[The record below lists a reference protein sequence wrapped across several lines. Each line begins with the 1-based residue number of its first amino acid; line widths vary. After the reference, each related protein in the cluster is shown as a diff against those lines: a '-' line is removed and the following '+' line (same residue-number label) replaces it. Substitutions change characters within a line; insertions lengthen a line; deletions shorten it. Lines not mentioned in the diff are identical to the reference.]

1 MRHESLG
8 TWRPRFESL
17 VYQDLLILV
26 RADVLPARLW
36 AQGGLGICRLRG
48 LRRDVEFRRLRGL
61 RRGVGLHRLRGLRS
75 GAGSCRLRGLRRK
88 RLDGK

>member
-8 TWRPRFESL
+8 TWRPRFESI
-17 VYQDLLILV
+17 VYQDLLTLV
-26 RADVLPARLW
+26 RADVLPVRLW
-36 AQGGLGICRLRG
+36 AQGGLGICRLRR
-48 LRRDVEFRRLRGL
+48 LRRGVEFRRLRGL

-75 GAGSCRLRGLRRK
+75 GAGSCRLRRLRRK

>member
-26 RADVLPARLW
+26 RADVLPVRLW
-36 AQGGLGICRLRG
+36 AQGGLGIC
-48 LRRDVEFRRLRGL
+48 RLRGL

>member
-26 RADVLPARLW
+26 WADVLPARLW

-48 LRRDVEFRRLRGL
+48 LRRGVEFR
-61 RRGVGLHRLRGLRS
+61 RLRGLRS

>member
-8 TWRPRFESL
+8 TWRPRFESI

-26 RADVLPARLW
+26 RADVLPVRLW
-36 AQGGLGICRLRG
+36 AQGDLSVCRLR
-48 LRRDVEFRRLRGL
+48 RL
-61 RRGVGLHRLRGLRS
+61 RRGVEFCRLRGLRS

>member
-8 TWRPRFESL
+8 TWRPRFKSI
-17 VYQDLLILV
+17 VYQDLLTLV
-26 RADVLPARLW
+26 RADVLPVRLW
-36 AQGGLGICRLRG
+36 AQGGLGICRLRR
-48 LRRDVEFRRLRGL
+48 LRRGVEFRRLRGL

>member
-17 VYQDLLILV
+17 VYQDLLTLV
-26 RADVLPARLW
+26 RANVLPVRLW
-36 AQGGLGICRLRG
+36 AQGGLGICRLRRP
-48 LRRDVEFRRLRGL
+48 RRGVEFRRLRGL